1 MYQNLL
7 ILHSIIRWIAILVLF
22 AGILFLFINKSQKNI
37 FTNKHYF
44 YFNIIKHL
52 LNLQFVIGAILLTQ
66 SPMVHAFWSQ
76 ISQAVKWREI
86 RFFGLE
92 HPFMM
97 ILSILVLNFITY
109 KSKKLTYTT
118 KGFNYLFWGYLVVF
132 ILIFI
137 SIPWSFSPFTTRPL
151 FRFF

>member
-1 MYQNLL
+1 MFQNLL
-7 ILHSIIRWIAILVLF
+7 IIHSIMRWVVIVTLLL
-22 AGILFLFINKSQKNI
+22 GIVSVFINKSQKNI
-37 FTNKHYF
+37 YTSNHYF
-44 YFNIIKHL
+44 WFNVIKHL
-52 LNLQFVIGAILLTQ
+52 LNIQFVIGLIILTK
-66 SPMVHAFWSQ
+66 SPMAQAFWSQ
-76 ISQAVKWREI
+76 INQALKWREI

-97 ILSILVLNFITY
+97 ILSILVFNFIIH
-109 KSKKLTYTT
+109 KSKKFINST

-132 ILIFI
+132 ILVFI